1 MGMPVEADGEGGI
14 VTTSEGAWL
23 AILIALLIPFFV
35 MVWFVICDV
44 IK

>member
-1 MGMPVEADGEGGI
+1 MTA
-14 VTTSEGAWL
+14 SEGAWL
-23 AILIALLIPFFV
+23 AILIALLIPFLV